1 MNNCD
6 NHRVRVVATADGSST
21 FCGDRFQGQ
30 HYHSLRGAQGE
41 AQHVY
46 VRFLKSG
53 DRVLEIGFGS
63 GLNALLSLQ
72 TGLLLHYTTVE
83 LYPVGLDVLE
93 GLSFNCSHLRE
104 LHASVWENWCRL
116 TPEFSFRKLTLDISD
131 ASELPLEEFDVVF
144 FDAFAPDIVPEQWT
158 VEVFSQIAGRMAV
171 GAKLL
176 TYSAKGVVKRALRE
190 AGLEVKRLEGA
201 LGKHNM
207 LVATKL

>member
-6 NHRVRVVATADGSST
+6 NQRVMVVETADGSST
-21 FCGDRFQGQ
+21 LCGDRFQGQ
-30 HYHSLRGAQGE
+30 HYHSLRGAEGE

-46 VRFLKSG
+46 VRFLRRG

-104 LHASVWENWCRL
+104 LHTSPWKSWRQL
-116 TPEFSFRKLTLDISD
+116 TPEFTFRKLLLDISR
-131 ASELPLEEFDVVF
+131 ASELPCEEFDVVF
-144 FDAFAPDIVPEQWT
+144 FDAFAPDVVPEQWT
-158 VEVFSQIAGRMAV
+158 VEVFSQIATRMSV

-207 LVATKL
+207 LLATKL